1 MLPISYSSLI
11 AYTSKTPFTFN
22 HTIVIKLLTS
32 MYLQVLLQLILYF
45 NNILLIISNFM
56 STRSRPFSCIVLFTL
71 LYIPPENGSYQPKHA
86 AVTYLKYY

>member
-11 AYTSKTPFTFN
+11 AYTSTTPFTFK
-22 HTIVIKLLTS
+22 HTTVLKLLSS

-56 STRSRPFSCIVLFTL
+56 SRSRPFSCNISYTL
-71 LYIPPENGSYQPKHA
+71 LYIPPENGS
-86 AVTYLKYY
+86 